1 MTYIIKLNPWFDS
14 SLQRQCCSWGD
25 CVDIKFTPLSWALI
39 FKSVTITSRSW
50 SFSKST
56 IWLCVTH
63 WATGTNSRQT
73 IEYNLFQVHNLP
85 PLVCNNIR
93 LMVCLGLG
101 RIEQGGHPVLDWAAR
116 ETPGK
121 ERAAGRGLKIQKST
135 WGGAQHQDWGPLRD
149 WIYNNP
155 QSTLKILIFTITI
168 Y

>member
-1 MTYIIKLNPWFDS
+1 MTYVTKLNLWFDS
-14 SLQRQCCSWGD
+14 SLQRQCCSWGEY
-25 CVDIKFTPLSWALI
+25 VDIKFTPLSWALI

-101 RIEQGGHPVLDWAAR
+101 RIEQGGHPVLRLSSEGNAQEGTGCWQ
-116 ETPGK
+116 
-121 ERAAGRGLKIQKST
+121 RAKNTEKYMRRGPTRGLRALEGLNIQ
-135 WGGAQHQDWGPLRD
+135 
-149 WIYNNP
+149 
-155 QSTLKILIFTITI
+155 
-168 Y
+168 